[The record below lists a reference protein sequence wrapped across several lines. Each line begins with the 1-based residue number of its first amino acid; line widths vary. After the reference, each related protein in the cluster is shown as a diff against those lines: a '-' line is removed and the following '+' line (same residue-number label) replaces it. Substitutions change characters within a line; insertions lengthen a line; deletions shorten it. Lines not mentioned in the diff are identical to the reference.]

1 MVGHGGVTVGATPWG
16 RIRRWFAK
24 LEFAQMRQLAVLAV
38 LAATALFGGLDT
50 VDDSVTTFEPGQEF
64 DDGEFTVVVQRASLV
79 DELRAGSRPIL
90 PPPSSD
96 RRYLGVV
103 ATVRND
109 GTTPDGVRDEFDLRD
124 QRGAVFVGAM
134 RLAGG
139 SPIISLGPGIREE
152 AAFVWSVPRA
162 TLRPGQD
169 VELRVW
175 KKQEREL
182 AVSYGRAWLD
192 SETDY
197 GQVTVRLGGSG

>member
-1 MVGHGGVTVGATPWG
+1 MGGVTVGTTPRD
-16 RIRRWFAK
+16 RIRRWFAT

-38 LAATALFGGLDT
+38 LAATALFGGLDE

-64 DDGEFTVVVQRASLV
+64 DDGEFTVVVQRAALV
-79 DELRAGSRPIL
+79 DELRAGPRLLRP
-90 PPPSSD
+90 PAPGT
-96 RRYLGVV
+96 RYLGVV
-103 ATVRND
+103 ATIRND

-124 QRGAVFVGAM
+124 RPGAVFVGAM

-162 TLRPGQD
+162 TVRPGQEI
-169 VELRVW
+169 ELRVW
-175 KKQEREL
+175 KKQEHEL

-197 GQVTVRLGGSG
+197 GRVRVRVGGSG